1 MQKPPVWIIPVIVVS
16 QFAGTSLW
24 FAGNAILPDLQK
36 QWGLIGESLGAITS
50 AVQFG
55 FIVGTLVFAFFA
67 IADRFSPR
75 IVFLVC
81 SLLGALFNLLVYLVV
96 SDFET
101 LLVFR
106 FLIGIC
112 LAGIYP
118 VGMKIASGWYSE
130 GLGNALGFL
139 VGALVL
145 GTSFPHLLKGLGQAV
160 SWQNV
165 TLTVSGISALGG
177 ILMFAFVPDGPHL
190 VKGTKFSLRAFPV
203 IFKSEGFRDAAF
215 GYFGHMWELYTFY
228 AFIPVVL
235 TVYVVSHPAESINVP
250 FWSFCIIGA
259 GSIGCIGG
267 GLLSK
272 EVGSAKVAFTQL
284 LASAICCLLSPFV
297 FRFSHELFLIFFM
310 FWGIVVVG
318 DSPQYSALVGT
329 KAPKEY
335 VGSAL
340 TIMNCIGFAITIVS
354 IQGTIF
360 LSSYVKPE
368 FLLSFLFIGPLL
380 GLRWLW
386 PLVRSSGVNY
396 GKNQSQAEVQPVS
409 GPVES

>member
-1 MQKPPVWIIPVIVVS
+1 MQKPPFWIIPVIVIS

-24 FAGNAILPDLQK
+24 FAGNAILPDLQE
-36 QWGLIGESLGAITS
+36 QWGLIAESLGAITS

-81 SLLGALFNLLVYLVV
+81 SLLGALFNFLVYLIA

-106 FLIGIC
+106 FFIGVC

-118 VGMKIASGWYSE
+118 VGMKIASGWYRE

-139 VGALVL
+139 VGAMVL
-145 GTSFPHLLKGLGQAV
+145 GTSFPHLLKGLGQAL
-160 SWQNV
+160 SWQEV
-165 TLTVSGISALGG
+165 TLSVSGISALGG
-177 ILMFAFVPDGPHL
+177 LLMFAFVPDGPHL
-190 VKGTKFSLRAFPV
+190 VKGTRFNLRAFPI
-203 IFKSEGFRDAAF
+203 IFRSKGFRDAAF
-215 GYFGHMWELYTFY
+215 GYFGHMWELYTMY
-228 AFIPVVL
+228 AFIPGVL
-235 TVYVVSHPAESINVP
+235 TVYVASHPAESINVP

-267 GLLSK
+267 GMLSK
-272 EVGSAKVAFTQL
+272 KIGSARVAFAQL
-284 LASAICCLLSPFV
+284 LASAICCLLSPLA
-297 FRFSHELFLIFFM
+297 FRFSLELFLVFLV

-340 TIMNCIGFAITIVS
+340 TIMYCVGFSITIVS
-354 IQGTIF
+354 IQFTSF
-360 LSSYVKPE
+360 LIRHLSPE
-368 FLLSFLFIGPLL
+368 FVLAFLAVGPAFGLMWLRPLL
-380 GLRWLW
+380 
-386 PLVRSSGVNY
+386 RSRGVNH
-396 GKNQSQAEVQPVS
+396 GKNQPQAEIQPVS
-409 GPVES
+409 GPRES